1 MTSSF
6 DTSLDSFSDPTAT
19 SKLNSP
25 AHASQHAN
33 LNDAVEKIEAKIGVS
48 GSAVTTTHD
57 YKLSGVTGT
66 DKAVSKTGTETLTNK
81 TLTTPTVTNPTVTTG
96 TFAGGTFTKPTVTGS
111 IQTIVADTDG
121 ATITFDLDAGNV
133 HTVTLG
139 GNRTLAISNADVG
152 QYFVIELT
160 QGSGGSKTVTWFT
173 TIKWSGGSAP
183 TLTTTAAK
191 KDTFMFRVTGVGTYD
206 AYIVGMNL

>member
-1 MTSSF
+1 MSSVF
-6 DTSLDSFSDPTAT
+6 DSSLDSFVDPTAT

-25 AHASQHAN
+25 SHYAQHVN
-33 LNDAVEKIEAKIGVS
+33 LNDAVEKIEAKIGVT
-48 GSAVTTTHD
+48 GSATTTTHD

-81 TLTTPTVTNPTVTTG
+81 TLTAP
-96 TFAGGTFTKPTVTGS
+96 ALTKPVVTASTQTV
-111 IQTIVADTDG
+111 VADSDG

-139 GNRTLAISNADVG
+139 GNRILALSNADTG

-160 QGSGGSKTVTWFT
+160 QDGTGSRTVTWFS
-173 TIKWSGGSAP
+173 TIRWVDGTAP
-183 TLTTTAAK
+183 TLTTTASK
-191 KDTFMFRVTGVGTYD
+191 RDVFGFRCTGTNTYD
-206 AYIVGMNL
+206 GYIIGQAI